1 MDKTRGCAIFVRT
14 AFKKGFLNNFM
25 GTDLK
30 KVADYLSKAGKE
42 TYYIAER
49 R

>member
-1 MDKTRGCAIFVRT
+1 MDEMKGCAIFVRT
-14 AFKKGFLNNFM
+14 ALKKGFLNNFM

-30 KVADYLSKAGKE
+30 KVADYLNKAGKE

>member
-1 MDKTRGCAIFVRT
+1 MDEMRGCAIFVRT

-25 GTDLK
+25 RTDLK
-30 KVADYLSKAGKE
+30 KVADYLNRAGKE
-42 TYYIAER
+42 TYYIAKR